1 MAISADWI
9 AQNTATT
16 GTGTITLGTALTGF
30 IRLQDDSRITDGAL
44 VNYTIEDGNNREM
57 GIGTYAS
64 AGGTLARTVVQ
75 RTLVSGTYDDT
86 SPTAISLS
94 GSAVVRCSPVA
105 NDRNFRGCLVGKTT
119 TQTIA
124 NSTTVI
130 VTFDTEIYDTDGF
143 HDNVTN
149 NSRITI
155 PTNSGISKVQLIANS
170 RLSLP
175 AASADNSLKIRKNG
189 TSIPGFPGS
198 GFPVYASGIMLTNVV
213 SPVISVVAGDYFE
226 FSIFQISGSSA
237 TEASGTTDQSW
248 FFLKVIE

>member
-9 AQNTATT
+9 AQNTVTT

-44 VNYTIEDGNNREM
+44 VNYTIEDGNDREM

-105 NDRNFRGCLVGKTT
+105 DDRNFRGVMCRKSGA
-119 TQTIA
+119 QTIA
-124 NSTTVI
+124 NNAAAPYTPISW
-130 VTFDTEIYDTDGF
+130 DAADDYDTDAF
-143 HDNVTN
+143 HDISTN
-149 NSRITI
+149 NDRITI
-155 PTNSGISKVQLIANS
+155 PTNSGISKGRLQAGGRWASNSTGARLIVITKNGSTSIANF
-170 RLSLP
+170 LVTP
-175 AASADNSLKIRKNG
+175 EG
-189 TSIPGFPGS
+189 TSRFTI
-198 GFPVYASGIMLTNVV
+198 T
-213 SPVISVVAGDYFE
+213 SPIIDVLDSDYFTLNVFQNSGGDLNFVGGNSDCY
-226 FSIFQISGSSA
+226 FSF
-237 TEASGTTDQSW
+237 E
-248 FFLKVIE
+248 VVE

>member
-44 VNYTIEDGNNREM
+44 VNYTIEDGNDREM

-94 GSAVVRCSPVA
+94 GNAVVRCSAVA
-105 NDRNFRGCLVGKTT
+105 DDRNFRGASLKMSAVQSISASTNTT
-119 TQTIA
+119 ITGW
-124 NSTTVI
+124 
-130 VTFDTEIYDTDGF
+130 DTEEYDTSSF
-143 HDNVTN
+143 HDNGTN
-149 NSRITI
+149 PERLTIPDGVSRVRLTLTGWWTTNTTGTLRIINIYKNGVIIGVNSRIVSSILRAPAT
-155 PTNSGISKVQLIANS
+155 LI
-170 RLSLP
+170 
-175 AASADNSLKIRKNG
+175 
-189 TSIPGFPGS
+189 
-198 GFPVYASGIMLTNVV
+198 
-213 SPVISVVAGDYFE
+213 SPVFNVVAGDYFTAVVWHDATSSQD
-226 FSIFQISGSSA
+226 FGYDGSQMA
-237 TEASGTTDQSW
+237 ANFTIE
-248 FFLKVIE
+248 VIE

>member
-16 GTGTITLGTALTGF
+16 GTGTITLGTALAGF

-44 VNYTIEDGNNREM
+44 VNYTIEDGNDREM

-94 GSAVVRCSPVA
+94 GNAIVRCSAVA
-105 NDRNFRGCLVGKTT
+105 DDRNYRGCFLRLSSA
-119 TQTIA
+119 QAIS
-124 NSTTVI
+124 NSAWEVI
-130 VTFDTEIYDTDGF
+130 LFSSEEYDTDDF

-155 PTNSGISKVQLIANS
+155 PSGITRVK
-170 RLSLP
+170 LSGNISWESNTAGLRGASIYLNGVVDSVDLRP
-175 AASADNSLKIRKNG
+175 AASTALQHTNYVG
-189 TSIPGFPGS
+189 T
-198 GFPVYASGIMLTNVV
+198 A
-213 SPVISVVAGDYFE
+213 VIDVTVGDYFE
-226 FSIFQISGSSA
+226 LYARQTAASSLSTNIA
-237 TEASGTTDQSW
+237 TPTLTWVCLE
-248 FFLKVIE
+248 VIE